1 MLKKVIVILILAT
14 LVLTGC
20 EEIYT
25 PTPLTEAPVQVA
37 SPTEPVELVSPTAVI
52 PPRSPQ
58 LPPPTITP
66 TPIVYVVVRGDT
78 LAGIAAMYGV
88 SVEALQAANGIQ
100 NPLLLQIGQELVIPV
115 GDQGGAVEG
124 RTILP
129 TPTPLP
135 FYVRGVSFYETQTG
149 SLDCLGEVVNTTA
162 FVATN
167 VQVRVTLFD
176 ATGAVVIEGDAFVAA
191 DLLPPDAR
199 APFRILFIAPPE
211 NFVSHRADIVRG
223 SAAGELADEYLYLT
237 VEGVTGVPSG
247 PQFAISGVV
256 RNDDPQRTAATVI
269 VVATTYDAE
278 GRVNGFRQQRIDGG
292 EPLAPGASRPFQLLF
307 STYGGMPADYAVIAF
322 GRRE

>member
-1 MLKKVIVILILAT
+1 MLKKLIVILVLAT
-14 LVLTGC
+14 LALTGC
-20 EEIYT
+20 EEIQT
-25 PTPLTEAPVQVA
+25 PMPVTETPRVA
-37 SPTEPVELVSPTAVI
+37 MPTEPGELASPTAVVP
-52 PPRSPQ
+52 PPRTPQ
-58 LPPPTITP
+58 PPPPTITP

-100 NPLLLQIGQELVIPV
+100 NPLLLQVGQELVIPI
-115 GDQGGAVEG
+115 GEQGSAAGE

-135 FYVRGVSFYETQTG
+135 FHVRGVSFYETQTG

-167 VQVRVTLFD
+167 VQVRVTLYD
-176 ATGAVVIEGDAFVAA
+176 AAGTAVIEGDAFVAA

-199 APFRILFIAPPE
+199 APFRILFIAPPA

-237 VEGVTGVPSG
+237 VEDVTGAPSG

-256 RNDDPQRTAATVI
+256 RNDDPQRAAATVV

-307 STYGGMPADYAVIAF
+307 STYGGTPASYAVIAF